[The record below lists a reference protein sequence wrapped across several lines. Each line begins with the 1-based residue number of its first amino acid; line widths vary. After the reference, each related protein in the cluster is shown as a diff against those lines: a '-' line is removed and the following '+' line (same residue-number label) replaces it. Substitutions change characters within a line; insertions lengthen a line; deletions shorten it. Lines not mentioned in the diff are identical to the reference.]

1 MWDSSVI
8 VSLPHPPSSTAVS
21 GEQTAW
27 SKKTYGQWCQQPAS
41 KSQGHVYNPLNPN
54 WALHRDHCTLIKSAL
69 PACTPLCMHVNSSHP
84 HRTPAPTSLIR
95 QFREKQKKWGY
106 SANVQCL
113 ELNMSTLMLAVCVCV
128 ETETHTHTQSPWEK
142 QCITLKWLITFF
154 LSAWS
159 MEVTESF
166 LTCTNPSQLSLWVVA
181 FAEE

>member
-1 MWDSSVI
+1 MWDS
-8 VSLPHPPSSTAVS
+8 PRHCFPPSSSSTAAS

-54 WALHRDHCTLIKSAL
+54 WALHRDHCTLIKSTLA
-69 PACTPLCMHVNSSHP
+69 ACTPLCMHVNTSHP
-84 HRTPAPTSLIR
+84 HQLHPSIQRKAEKVRLLCKCAAPWAKHEHTYAR
-95 QFREKQKKWGY
+95 G
-106 SANVQCL
+106 
-113 ELNMSTLMLAVCVCV
+113 VCVCV

-166 LTCTNPSQLSLWVVA
+166 LTCTNPSQLSL
-181 FAEE
+181 